1 MGIRQGKFEKMVTF
15 RPFKGDYFVI
25 PALSELLG
33 NNRGRVETQPRC
45 KIQYPMKN
53 RSEDAYKKPNGCIT
67 MELFFIPTIVITI
80 NKKILRF
87 DETQDNKLLIA
98 NIISSYTSHL
108 LPALLYEKHLVKLL
122 PQD

>member
-25 PALSELLG
+25 PTLAELLE

-80 NKKILRF
+80 NKKTYIL
-87 DETQDNKLLIA
+87 NKNAGSLLI
-98 NIISSYTSHL
+98 
-108 LPALLYEKHLVKLL
+108 EKLFFHIHHIFYQLHST
-122 PQD
+122 